1 MREKLE
7 ILTEVN
13 NSVHMSKFKN
23 NLCLSFPRYSFKR
36 SSDVDLKMREV
47 QLAGW
52 LGEILND
59 VDWTLQK

>member
-1 MREKLE
+1 
-7 ILTEVN
+7 
-13 NSVHMSKFKN
+13 
-23 NLCLSFPRYSFKR
+23 
-36 SSDVDLKMREV
+36 LKMREV